1 MDGDIK
7 MTIKQ
12 YSLPKGIDKLPV
24 GVEIHGNS
32 VRINFMFQ
40 NRRCKEPLKNIKR
53 ITKPN
58 IVYAGNLVSM
68 VKKDI
73 RDDKFDY
80 AKYFPESPRAF
91 EFIAGRKIDTKR
103 NIGDGVDLYLRIYKL
118 NHQESGYKK
127 LISKGNHVKIYFA
140 EKREIRTIKKTEVE
154 EFKAALVD
162 QEGKFKLA
170 PKTANLVLGVLRKVM
185 DDALDDMIITINVAR
200 RVKSFKLKKLKGANA
215 DPLLRKEIETLEG
228 LSYFRPQD
236 QNMFLF
242 NMWCG
247 LSVSELRGLAWKDVD
262 LENGFIYI
270 RRIEVEGVIKC
281 PKEMVRERKIEL
293 LEPAK
298 FWLKKQIKFTSHNE
312 PVEVLVTQDDST
324 TKIKEFVS
332 FVFLNDQ
339 TAQNNKRAVPF
350 SQPTMERWF
359 KRFLEAGNIRPRA
372 PNQCRHTFASQAL
385 SAFAPLEWV
394 ARMLGHSDIQM
405 LKEHYGTW
413 IPEDT
418 KPMAKLVS
426 EMMGVDKK
434 YNEGLDEK
442 PAQTF
447 KPLEAI

>member
-1 MDGDIK
+1 
-7 MTIKQ
+7 
-12 YSLPKGIDKLPV
+12 
-24 GVEIHGNS
+24 
-32 VRINFMFQ
+32 
-40 NRRCKEPLKNIKR
+40 
-53 ITKPN
+53 
-58 IVYAGNLVSM
+58 M

-73 RDDKFDY
+73 RDEKFDY
-80 AKYFPESPRAF
+80 AKYFPDSPRAF

-103 NIGDGVDLYLRIYKL
+103 NIGNGVDLYLRIYKL
-118 NHQESGYKK
+118 NHQVSGYKK
-127 LISKGNHVKIYFA
+127 LISKGNHVKTYFG
-140 EKREIRTIKKTEVE
+140 EKREIRTIKKTEIE

-170 PKTANLVLGVLRKVM
+170 PITANLVFGVLRKVM
-185 DDALDDMIITINVAR
+185 DDALDDLIITINVAR
-200 RVKSFKLKKLKGANA
+200 RVKSFKLKKRKGAFA
-215 DPLLRKEIETLEG
+215 DPLLRCEIETLEG

-262 LENGFIYI
+262 LANGYIYI

-293 LEPAK
+293 IDPAI
-298 FWLKKQIKFTSHNE
+298 FWLQKQIKHTAHIE
-312 PVEVLVTQDDST
+312 PVEVIVTQDDSI
-324 TKIKEFVS
+324 TKIKELVS

-339 TAQNNKRAVPF
+339 TAQNNKKAVPF

-385 SAFAPLEWV
+385 SAYAPLEWV
-394 ARMLGHSDIQM
+394 ARQLGHSDTQM
-405 LKEHYGTW
+405 VKEHYGTW

-418 KPMAKLVS
+418 KPMAKLIS

-434 YNEGLDEK
+434 HVQFKEEK
-442 PAQTF
+442 PAQEF
-447 KPLEAI
+447 KLLTAI